1 MYSALE
7 RSTLI
12 NFAMNDKLQP
22 NDLRSFINKDMRFK
36 RAEAVLKDEWESL
49 LLPEGCGVNMMTLSD
64 ITFARHLNQVKAVPT
79 TIDLVTFAGVKKFI
93 RNNSSRLSPDVVKL
107 LEEPFL

>member
-49 LLPEGCGVNMMTLSD
+49 LLP
-64 ITFARHLNQVKAVPT
+64 IT
-79 TIDLVTFAGVKKFI
+79 
-93 RNNSSRLSPDVVKL
+93 
-107 LEEPFL
+107 